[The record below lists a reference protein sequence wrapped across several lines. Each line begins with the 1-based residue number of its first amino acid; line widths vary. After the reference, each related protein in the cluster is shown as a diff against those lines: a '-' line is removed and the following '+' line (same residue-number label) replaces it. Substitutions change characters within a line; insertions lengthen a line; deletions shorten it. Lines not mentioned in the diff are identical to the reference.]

1 MKKIGMTVIAACVA
15 GLSFTTIAVPLTAS
29 QQQHLWAAPKENA
42 ERIVAQMN
50 TREKIGQVLML
61 DVRNWGKNAAGE
73 PENVTVLPA
82 ELAKVITDYRLG
94 SVILFRENFI
104 DTPQSYQL
112 IQDLQKASYQL
123 PLLISTDQE
132 GGYVTR
138 LREGTEMPG
147 NMALAATRNESMAQ
161 RVGEVHGAELNALG
175 VHINFA
181 PVLDVNT
188 NQNNPVIGVRSFGS
202 NIELVNG
209 MSAAY
214 IKGLHQNS
222 VLATAKHFPGHG
234 NVATDSHFGL
244 PQVAYSESEW
254 RQTDLVPFKN
264 AVDHG
269 LDAVLTAHIIVPAL
283 DNSKVTSKKD
293 GTEIGLPATLSK
305 KIISGVLRDEL
316 KFKGLVFTDA
326 LDMGAIVDNFGVAEA
341 AEKALMA
348 GSDVL
353 VMPVHIWDQQ
363 GIAQLEDLYR
373 YLETESQK
381 NPELAARLQQA
392 ATQVVQSKLANKLT
406 PYSPHTL
413 DYAKSVVASPEHKR
427 FEKQVAENAITLIK
441 NDRLLPYQLKAQN
454 NLLVISDENARNKIV
469 SNELQNIASE
479 LKGQQIAVT
488 SSAFKLDE
496 NTLPSNLA
504 ENIRANDLV
513 ILITYNLKAK
523 HTAAQKVID
532 QAAALNKPV
541 VVISSRNPYD
551 IAYLDNVKA
560 NIAIYGITGFDVTNN
575 NRNSLEANIKAGVRT
590 LFKANGERAALNS
603 PKGKL
608 PVDIRNPQ
616 GDIIYPFG
624 HGLTY

>member
-1 MKKIGMTVIAACVA
+1 MKKIGMTAIVACMA
-15 GLSFTTIAVPLTAS
+15 GLSVTATAMQLTAS

-50 TREKIGQVLML
+50 TREKIGQILML

-104 DTPQSYQL
+104 NTPQSYQL

-202 NIELVNG
+202 NIDLVNG

-214 IKGLHQNS
+214 IKGLHQHS

-244 PQVAYSESEW
+244 PQVSYSETEW

-264 AVDHG
+264 AVENG

-283 DNSKVTSKKD
+283 DDSKVTSKKD

-305 KIISGVLRDEL
+305 KIISGILRDEL

-326 LDMGAIVDNFGVAEA
+326 LDMGAIVDNFGASEA
-341 AEKALMA
+341 AEKALIA
-348 GSDVL
+348 GSDVI

-363 GIAQLEDLYR
+363 GVAQLEDLYR

-381 NPELAARLQQA
+381 KPELAARLQQA
-392 ATQVVQSKLANKLT
+392 ATQVVQTKLANKLT
-406 PYSPHTL
+406 SYSPHTL

-441 NDRLLPYQLKAQN
+441 NDHLLPYQLKAKN

-469 SNELQNIASE
+469 SNELQNIAGE

-504 ENIRANDLV
+504 ENIQANDLV
-513 ILITYNLKAK
+513 ILVTYNLKAK
-523 HTAAQKVID
+523 HTAAQKVIN
-532 QAAALNKPV
+532 QAAALNKPL

-590 LFKANGERAALNS
+590 LFKTNGTHSALNS

>member
-15 GLSFTTIAVPLTAS
+15 GLSFTAIAVPLTAS

>member
-1 MKKIGMTVIAACVA
+1 MGRRGIAA
-15 GLSFTTIAVPLTAS
+15 IAVVMAVLAFNSALAQLSIS
-29 QQQHLWAAPKENA
+29 QQEPLWSAPRENA
-42 ERIVAQMN
+42 VQMVSQMT

-73 PENVTVLPA
+73 PKNVTVLPA

-104 DTPQSYQL
+104 NTPQSYQL
-112 IQDLQKASYQL
+112 IQDLQKASYPL

-161 RVGEVHGAELNALG
+161 RVGEVHGSELNALG

-181 PVLDVNT
+181 PVMDVNT

-202 NIELVNG
+202 NIALVDS
-209 MSAAY
+209 MSVAY
-214 IKGLHQNS
+214 INGLHKNS

-244 PQVAYSESEW
+244 PQVSYSESEW
-254 RQTDLVPFKN
+254 RQTDLLPFKN
-264 AVDHG
+264 AIDNG

-283 DNSKVTSKKD
+283 DDTKVISKKD

-305 KIISGVLRDEL
+305 KIISGILRDEL
-316 KFKGLVFTDA
+316 KFNGLVFTDA
-326 LDMGAIVDNFGVAEA
+326 LDMGAIVDNFGVSEA
-341 AEKALMA
+341 TEMALLA

-353 VMPVHIWDQQ
+353 VMPIHIWDNQ
-363 GIAQLEDLYR
+363 GIAQLEELYR

-381 NPELAARLQQA
+381 KPELAARLQQA
-392 ATQVVQSKLANKLT
+392 ATQVVQTKLANRLT
-406 PYSPHTL
+406 PYNPHTL
-413 DYAKSVVASPEHKR
+413 DFAQSVVASSEHKR
-427 FEKQVAENAITLIK
+427 YEKEVAENAITLIK
-441 NDRLLPYQLKAQN
+441 NDGLLPYQLKAKN
-454 NLLVISDENARNKIV
+454 NFLVISDENARNKLV
-469 SNELQNIASE
+469 SNELQSIASE
-479 LKGQQIAVT
+479 LNGKQIAAT
-488 SSAFKLDE
+488 ILAFKLDE
-496 NTLPSNLA
+496 DSLPNDLA
-504 ENIRANDLV
+504 KRMQASDLV
-513 ILITYNLKAK
+513 ILVTYNLKAK
-523 HTAAQKVID
+523 STAAQKVID
-532 QAAALNKPV
+532 QAEKLNKPV

-575 NRNSLEANIKAGVRT
+575 NRNSLEANIKAGIRT
-590 LFKANGERAALNS
+590 LFKNNDNNFVFNT

-608 PVDIRNPQ
+608 PVDIRNSQ
-616 GDIIYPFG
+616 GDIIYSFG

>member
-1 MKKIGMTVIAACVA
+1 MKKIGMTAIAACMA
-15 GLSFTTIAVPLTAS
+15 GLAVTSAYAQMTVS
-29 QQQHLWAAPKENA
+29 QQQSLWAAPKENA
-42 ERIVAQMN
+42 EQIVSQMS
-50 TREKIGQVLML
+50 TREKIGQILML

-82 ELAKVITDYRLG
+82 ELAKAIADYRLG

-104 DTPQSYQL
+104 NTPQSYQL

-147 NMALAATRNESMAQ
+147 NMALSATRNESMAQ

-175 VHINFA
+175 VHVNFA

-202 NIELVNG
+202 NIDLVNG
-209 MSAAY
+209 MSASY
-214 IKGLHQNS
+214 IKGLHQHS

-244 PQVAYSESEW
+244 PQVSYSESEW
-254 RQTDLVPFKN
+254 RKTDLVPFKN
-264 AVDHG
+264 AVENG

-283 DNSKVTSKKD
+283 DDTKVISKKD

-305 KIISGVLRDEL
+305 KIISGILRDEL

-326 LDMGAIVDNFGVAEA
+326 MDMGAIADNFGASEA
-341 AEKALMA
+341 TEMALMA
-348 GSDVL
+348 GSDVI
-353 VMPVHIWDQQ
+353 VMPVHIWDPQ
-363 GIAQLEDLYR
+363 GIEQLENLYR

-381 NPELAARLQQA
+381 KPELAARLQQA
-392 ATQVVQSKLANKLT
+392 ATQVVETKLANKVT
-406 PYSPHTL
+406 AYSPHTL

-427 FEKQVAENAITLIK
+427 FEKQVAESAITLIK

-454 NLLVISDENARNKIV
+454 NLLVISDENARNKII
-469 SNELQNIASE
+469 SNELEAIASE
-479 LKGQQIAVT
+479 LKGQKIAVT

-496 NTLPSNLA
+496 KTLP
-504 ENIRANDLV
+504 NDLV
-513 ILITYNLKAK
+513 SNIKANDFVILVTYNLKAK
-523 HTAAQKVID
+523 DTAAQQVIN
-532 QAAALNKPV
+532 QAAKLNKPL

-560 NIAIYGITGFDVTNN
+560 NVAIYGITGFDVTNN

-590 LFKANGERAALNS
+590 LFKTSDSHSALNT